1 MKTISI
7 SAILVPFLNIE
18 SLIHKTDNSLK
29 SLLQL
34 VFYDQ
39 FVLVLPK
46 IYILNVMQKYD
57 S

>member
-18 SLIHKTDNSLK
+18 SLIHKQINSLK

-34 VFYDQ
+34 VSYDQ